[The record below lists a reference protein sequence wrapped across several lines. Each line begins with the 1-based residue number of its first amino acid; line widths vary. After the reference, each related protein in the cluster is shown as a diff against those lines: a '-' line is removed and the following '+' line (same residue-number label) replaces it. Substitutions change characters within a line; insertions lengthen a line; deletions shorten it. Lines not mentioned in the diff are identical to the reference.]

1 MAMDPARGRSLI
13 PPLKRLLGNGL
24 RTHLKLAGF
33 WPRIHVKVGVRDVIT
48 SLEARIMKIE
58 QPARRRFFTTTA
70 AGILLIATPRGA
82 FAQTTTAPQQPA
94 PKRPDPLAPGQ
105 VQEFVRK
112 AHADLPGTKTMLAE
126 QPSLLNATWDW
137 GGGDFETGLGGA
149 GHMGNR
155 EIAEYLIGE
164 GARLDIFVAAMLG
177 KIEIVRSLLTTW
189 PALLHSKG
197 PHGIPLMR
205 HARAGGEQ
213 AKAVVEYLESLGA

>member
-1 MAMDPARGRSLI
+1 MTTHQPTRRG
-13 PPLKRLLGNGL
+13 
-24 RTHLKLAGF
+24 
-33 WPRIHVKVGVRDVIT
+33 
-48 SLEARIMKIE
+48 
-58 QPARRRFFTTTA
+58 FFTTTA
-70 AGILLIATPRGA
+70 AGLLLVATPRGA
-82 FAQTTTAPQQPA
+82 FAQAPVAPQQPV
-94 PKRPDPLAPGQ
+94 PKRPDPLAPSL

-112 AHADLPGTKTMLAE
+112 AHADLPETKTMLSE

-155 EIAEYLIGE
+155 EIAEYLIGQ

-177 KIEIVRSLLTTW
+177 RIEIVRALLTTW
-189 PALLHSKG
+189 PGLLQSKG